1 MLDHVLNLG
10 NQLSAD
16 LVKSDNFPKFNYDR
30 ILVVGMGGSG
40 VAGDVLKLILNKYS
54 RLDIEVHKTY
64 KITHHS
70 KSDCIASSNALT
82 VSSVFPE

>member
-10 NQLSAD
+10 NQLSTD
-16 LVKSDNFPKFNYDR
+16 LVKSDNFPKFDYDR

-54 RLDIEVHKTY
+54 SLDIEVHKTY
-64 KITHHS
+64 NITKKHIENQ
-70 KSDCIASSNALT
+70 K
-82 VSSVFPE
+82 

>member
-10 NQLSAD
+10 NQLSAN

-54 RLDIEVHKTY
+54 HLDIEVQKTY
-64 KITHHS
+64 RITKKI
-70 KSDCIASSNALT
+70 
-82 VSSVFPE
+82 

>member
-30 ILVVGMGGSG
+30 ILVVGMD
-40 VAGDVLKLILNKYS
+40 AYEQKLFW
-54 RLDIEVHKTY
+54 R
-64 KITHHS
+64 
-70 KSDCIASSNALT
+70 
-82 VSSVFPE
+82 